1 MDLPATTVT
10 LLRDEAYAGLCR
22 EAVQERL
29 ESLQKERASI
39 EATRPPFGG
48 IMTRKET
55 RDAFT
60 QSMRTVCD
68 DEAGLRGRLE
78 QIALLENWL
87 RPMIRK
93 EVGAYLSAAS
103 TDFRNFSEMYALLD
117 AWSAI
122 FAGLPELFKA
132 LARELRAVREQA
144 VAGQREV
151 GTFAALRDVIVRVE
165 KSYATLAKIS
175 ADLQSLTAAREELA
189 REIRLPALPELRSSE
204 WASRLALM
212 PVNQLVAETTRI
224 ESALRAFIDGGREAA
239 LARIEAS
246 RTASGLHEE
255 HFVQYYWG
263 QLRIH
268 ARIHYVEERDIDEV
282 LEELSGRHV
291 NAAIAQ
297 RQHELSRDPFLTER

>member
-1 MDLPATTVT
+1 MDLSANTVS

-48 IMTRKET
+48 ILTRKET

-68 DEAGLRGRLE
+68 DETGLRGRLE
-78 QIALLENWL
+78 QIVLLEKWL

-103 TDFRNFSEMYALLD
+103 ADFRNFGEMYSLLD
-117 AWSAI
+117 AWAAV

-132 LARELRAVREQA
+132 LARELRVVREQA
-144 VAGQREV
+144 TAGQREV
-151 GTFAALRDVIVRVE
+151 GTFAALRDVIVRTE
-165 KSYATLAKIS
+165 KPYATLAKIS
-175 ADLQSLTAAREELA
+175 ADLQALTAAREELA
-189 REIRLPALPELRSSE
+189 REIRVPALPELRRDE
-204 WASRLALM
+204 WVSRLALM
-212 PVNQLVAETTRI
+212 PLNQLVAETSQM
-224 ESALRAFIDGGREAA
+224 ESALRTFLEGGRETA
-239 LARIEAS
+239 LARVDAS
-246 RTASGLHEE
+246 RTACGLHEE

-268 ARIHYVEERDIDEV
+268 ARIHYVEERDIDDV
-282 LEELSGRHV
+282 LEELSGRYV
-291 NAAIAQ
+291 NAPIAQ